1 MGNSWTDRP
10 GTACPC
16 QRAARR
22 TRRKRCG
29 STGARRKGS
38 GTSASSSS
46 AARRARAG
54 LTVVTTA
61 RPSSPSTLRHLAW
74 QERLALVGAAQVRWG
89 VVPTQPI
96 GSGPRGG
103 GGAVR
108 AVQCGGGRAHA
119 PEVVATQVV
128 QVGRHL
134 ASIKES
140 AAKTLDKGRCGRV
153 VGCQGGN
160 EEGGRSRGNHDEVSE
175 RGAKGRVVV
184 VVAAASKP
192 LTPASSDRGEPSTI
206 SSRQQRTHPH
216 PSNCS
221 FSHAHNQHGQ
231 DHRPAAVVVQEGRQ
245 ACSARGR
252 DRLPLPA
259 PERGHRRRA

>member
-103 GGAVR
+103 GGGPCGAVR
-108 AVQCGGGRAHA
+108 WRASPRTGGCCNAGRSGRTTSREHKRVRGENFGQGSMWTGGGLSR
-119 PEVVATQVV
+119 
-128 QVGRHL
+128 R
-134 ASIKES
+134 K
-140 AAKTLDKGRCGRV
+140 RR
-153 VGCQGGN
+153 GG
-160 EEGGRSRGNHDEVSE
+160 SQ
-175 RGAKGRVVV
+175 
-184 VVAAASKP
+184 
-192 LTPASSDRGEPSTI
+192 
-206 SSRQQRTHPH
+206 SRQ
-216 PSNCS
+216 S
-221 FSHAHNQHGQ
+221 
-231 DHRPAAVVVQEGRQ
+231 
-245 ACSARGR
+245 
-252 DRLPLPA
+252 
-259 PERGHRRRA
+259 